1 MRKKE
6 KKAGKKPAKNKNV
19 QDSEMFN
26 FDNEIVIGVTKIPEP
41 KKSKKM
47 KKKEKPKKKPTP
59 KKVQAKKQKQEKP
72 EEKIKVK
79 PNKKIDLKKEK
90 RKRRIIVFL
99 KGIAITTIIIRNPTC
114 NIIITVI

>member
-41 KKSKKM
+41 KKSKKA
-47 KKKEKPKKKPTP
+47 KKKPTP
-59 KKVQAKKQKQEKP
+59 KKVQAKKQEKEKN

-90 RKRRIIVFL
+90 RKRRMMAFL
-99 KGIAITTIIIRNPTC
+99 KGIAIITIIIRNTTC
-114 NIIITVI
+114 NIIITII

>member
-26 FDNEIVIGVTKIPEP
+26 FDNEIVIG
-41 KKSKKM
+41 
-47 KKKEKPKKKPTP
+47 
-59 KKVQAKKQKQEKP
+59 QAKKQKQEKL

-99 KGIAITTIIIRNPTC
+99 KGIAITTIIIRNHTC
-114 NIIITVI
+114 NIIITII